1 MKAVANGAL
10 HLSVLDGWWEEGY
23 DRDIGWAIGS
33 GEEYDDHPFQD
44 DLESRALY
52 DILEKDIVPLFY
64 DRGADGLPRGWI
76 TMMKASIH
84 RLCPMYNTHRMAEE
98 YWSRFYLPA
107 AEQGFR
113 LAESMWERAKNLA
126 SWWKQ
131 IMYAWSD
138 VAVKAIRWDPVE
150 EAEVGTGYHVE
161 ADVALGELHPEDVVV
176 DAYYGRV
183 DKNRRFIDR
192 YTCTMTMSKVLG
204 KGLYEYQCDVLFAEA
219 GHFGLNI
226 RITPNHPT
234 PESRHA
240 MGLVAW
246 GSA

>member
-1 MKAVANGAL
+1 
-10 HLSVLDGWWEEGY
+10 
-23 DRDIGWAIGS
+23 
-33 GEEYDDHPFQD
+33 
-44 DLESRALY
+44 
-52 DILEKDIVPLFY
+52 
-64 DRGADGLPRGWI
+64 
-76 TMMKASIH
+76 
-84 RLCPMYNTHRMAEE
+84 
-98 YWSRFYLPA
+98 
-107 AEQGFR
+107 
-113 LAESMWERAKNLA
+113 
-126 SWWKQ
+126 
-131 IMYAWSD
+131 
-138 VAVKAIRWDPVE
+138 
-150 EAEVGTGYHVE
+150 
-161 ADVALGELHPEDVVV
+161 V